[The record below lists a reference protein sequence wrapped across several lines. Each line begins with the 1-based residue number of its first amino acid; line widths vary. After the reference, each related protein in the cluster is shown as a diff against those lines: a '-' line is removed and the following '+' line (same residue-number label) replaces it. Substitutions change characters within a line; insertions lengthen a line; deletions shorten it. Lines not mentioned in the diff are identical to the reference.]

1 MSKLTHD
8 HEEHQY
14 TLHLPDGKEAYVNY
28 VLESKMMKLTYSYVP
43 PELRGGGVG
52 KELVEKTF
60 EMLTEEGYEAEAMC
74 SYIRAVAERHEK
86 WSTIID

>member
-1 MSKLTHD
+1 MANLTHNQ
-8 HEEHQY
+8 EEQSY
-14 TLHLPDGKEAYVNY
+14 ILHLDDGKEAFVNY
-28 VLESKMMKLTYSYVP
+28 VLEGKKMKLTFSYVP
-43 PELRGGGVG
+43 PELRGVGVG

-74 SYIRAVAERHEK
+74 SYIRRVAQRDHK

>member
-1 MSKLTHD
+1 MAQLTH
-8 HEEHQY
+8 EQAESRY
-14 TLHLPDGKEAYVNY
+14 TLHLADGKEAYVNY

-74 SYIRAVAERHEK
+74 SYVRAVAKRHYK